1 MTDANKAKN
10 DQLISTFK
18 SAILQKL
25 ETSLRNN
32 NERIKTANS
41 VTHAP
46 IIGSPRHNNDYADSR
61 LNGINDL
68 GRNSAEQFFKLKSHG
83 EERPAGKAT
92 SMDRLQALARQRPP
106 NHNA

>member
-25 ETSLRNN
+25 EQSLRNN
-32 NERIKTANS
+32 NDTIKTANS
-41 VTHAP
+41 VTYNP
-46 IIGSPRHNNDYADSR
+46 ISSPRLNNDYGDCR
-61 LNGINDL
+61 LNGTVDR
-68 GRNSAEQFFKLKSHG
+68 GRNSAEQFFKLQSRG

-92 SMDRLQALARQRPP
+92 SMDRLQAITK
-106 NHNA
+106 